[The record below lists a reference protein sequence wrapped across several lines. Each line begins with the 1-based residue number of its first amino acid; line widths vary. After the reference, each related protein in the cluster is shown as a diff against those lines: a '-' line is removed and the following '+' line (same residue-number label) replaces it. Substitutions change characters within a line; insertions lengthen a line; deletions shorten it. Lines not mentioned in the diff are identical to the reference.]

1 MRRVPHGYLRSM
13 RKILFVL
20 FIGLSG
26 AQAQSYPEFQQ
37 TTVNDY
43 AELLPE
49 AEEAALHA
57 RLSRLRADTGV
68 EMTVLTLAS
77 QAPFS
82 DDTLEGFARGL
93 FDHWG
98 IGDAA
103 RNDGVLVLILA
114 DDRAMRIELG
124 AAYGRDWDWVA
135 GEVIEGH
142 FVEAFAA
149 GDYPGGIRRGTTAVI
164 EEIVMPFRE
173 GAEAPARDRDIAGFF
188 LFTGVLLVIV
198 ATVAKNALADAFVRL
213 KRCPSCG
220 QRGLTQTHE
229 VRRDATFAA
238 AGEGNRQRRCSYCDF
253 SEDHL
258 YIIPRLAQNGQGRS
272 GGGGFGGGH
281 SGGGGASGRW

>member
-1 MRRVPHGYLRSM
+1 M

-43 AELLPE
+43 AALLPE

-68 EMTVLTLAS
+68 EVTVLTLAS
-77 QAPFS
+77 QAPYS
-82 DDTLEGFARGL
+82 NDTLEAFAHGL

-114 DDRAMRIELG
+114 EDRAMRIELG

-135 GEVIEGH
+135 GQVIDDH
-142 FVEAFAA
+142 FLDAFET
-149 GDYPGGIRRGTTAVI
+149 GDYPSGIRRGTGAVI
-164 EEIVMPFRE
+164 EEIVMPFHA

-188 LFTGVLLVIV
+188 LLSAVVLVIV
-198 ATVAKNALADAFVRL
+198 ATSVKNALADAFLRL

-220 QRGLTQTHE
+220 RRGLTQKRE
-229 VRRDATFAA
+229 VRREASFATS
-238 AGEGNRQRRCSYCDF
+238 GEGVRHRRCGYCDF
-253 SEDHL
+253 TEDHL
-258 YIIPRLAQNGQGRS
+258 FLIPRVVQSGQARG